1 MITYD
6 EAIKHA
12 EAQKF
17 SLDEAVKET
26 LSYFDGFVKM
36 NASELLKDPDA
47 KITVGSFNSRYESR
61 KPEILQACK
70 QIVAPG
76 GWDLEIEYGVV
87 LAFRKKEAPKADPVY
102 TSGKIYR

>member
-26 LSYFDGFVKM
+26 LSRFDSFVKM
-36 NASELLKDPDA
+36 SATELLKNPDA
-47 KITVGSFNSRYESR
+47 KITVGCFESKYESR
-61 KPEILQACK
+61 ETEILQACK

-76 GWDLEIEYGVV
+76 GWDLEIRYGVM